1 MSAAMAAALLGPV
14 AAAAVVLASPPGVVA
29 RGIVDCDQVAQ
40 MSGTAAP
47 GPIYQVALGRVAMP
61 PRFLPQVEREPRPLR
76 YWRKAGIYV
85 RPGKSAV
92 DISVP
97 VAWRKRAAIEW
108 GQGDSASGPA
118 SALHVTGCPA
128 YGRAWLPYGGGFH
141 ITGPACVP
149 LTIASGGRRQTLRF
163 GVGRRCD

>member
-1 MSAAMAAALLGPV
+1 VSAAMAAALLGPV
-14 AAAAVVLASPPGVVA
+14 ASAAVVLASPPGVVA
-29 RGIVDCDQVAQ
+29 RGTVDWDQVAQ
-40 MSGTAAP
+40 ITGTAAP
-47 GPIYQVALGRVAMP
+47 GPAYQVALARVAMP
-61 PRFLPQVEREPRPLR
+61 PRFLPQVEREQRPLR
-76 YWRKAGIYV
+76 YWRKTGIYV

-97 VAWRKRAAIEW
+97 LAWRKRAAIQW

-128 YGRAWLPYGGGFH
+128 YGRAWLPNAGGFH
-141 ITGPACVP
+141 LAGPACVP
-149 LTIASGGRRQTLRF
+149 LTIATGGRRQTLHF

>member
-1 MSAAMAAALLGPV
+1 VSAAMAAALLGPV
-14 AAAAVVLASPPGVVA
+14 ASAAVVLASPPGVVA
-29 RGIVDCDQVAQ
+29 RGTVDCDQVAQ
-40 MSGTAAP
+40 KTGTAAP
-47 GPIYQVALGRVAMP
+47 GPTNQVAHARVAIP
-61 PRFLPQVEREPRPLR
+61 PRFLTQVEREQRPLR
-76 YWRKAGIYV
+76 YWRKTGIYV

-97 VAWRKRAAIEW
+97 LAWRKRAAIQW

-128 YGRAWLPYGGGFH
+128 YGRAWLPNAGGFH
-141 ITGPACVP
+141 LAGPACVP
-149 LTIASGGRRQTLRF
+149 LTIATGGRRQTLHF

>member
-1 MSAAMAAALLGPV
+1 VSAALAAALLGPA

-47 GPIYQVALGRVAMP
+47 GPTYQVALGRVAMP
-61 PRFLPQVEREPRPLR
+61 PRFLPQVERESRPLG

-97 VAWRKRAAIEW
+97 VAWRKRAAIQRGE
-108 GQGDSASGPA
+108 GDSASGPA
-118 SALHVTGCPA
+118 SALHVTGCTA
-128 YGRAWLPYGGGFH
+128 YGRAWLP
-141 ITGPACVP
+141 
-149 LTIASGGRRQTLRF
+149 
-163 GVGRRCD
+163 

>member
-1 MSAAMAAALLGPV
+1 
-14 AAAAVVLASPPGVVA
+14 
-29 RGIVDCDQVAQ
+29 
-40 MSGTAAP
+40 
-47 GPIYQVALGRVAMP
+47 MP
-61 PRFLPQVEREPRPLR
+61 PRFLPQVVRDPRPLR

-108 GQGDSASGPA
+108 GEGDSASGPA

-141 ITGPACVP
+141 IAGPACVP
-149 LTIASGGRRQTLRF
+149 LTIASGGRRQTLHF

>member
-1 MSAAMAAALLGPV
+1 VSAATAAALLGPF

-47 GPIYQVALGRVAMP
+47 GQIYQVALGRVAMP
-61 PRFLPQVEREPRPLR
+61 PRFLPQVVREPRPLR

-118 SALHVTGCPA
+118 SALHVTACPTF
-128 YGRAWLPYGGGFH
+128 GRAWLPYGGGFH
-141 ITGPACVP
+141 IAGPACVP
-149 LTIASGGRRQTLRF
+149 LTIASGGRRQTLHF